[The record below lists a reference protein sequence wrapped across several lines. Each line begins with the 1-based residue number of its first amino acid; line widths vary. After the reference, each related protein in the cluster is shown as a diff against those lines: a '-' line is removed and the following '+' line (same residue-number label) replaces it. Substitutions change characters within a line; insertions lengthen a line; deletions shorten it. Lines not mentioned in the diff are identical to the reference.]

1 MTAPDPTTDAK
12 IAELKA
18 ATRAA
23 NEALADL
30 KEARKDAATFLRE
43 ELGAVDRMLERHVE
57 ATMEK
62 FGATVQ
68 KHIDEATEAVFRRF
82 DKIATTLLGKK
93 GKSIEAYIDALPDKE
108 APSPR

>member
-1 MTAPDPTTDAK
+1 MTDPTDAK

-30 KEARKDAATFLRE
+30 KEARKDAAAYIRD
-43 ELGAVDRMLERHVE
+43 ELGAVDKLLAAHVKKE
-57 ATMEK
+57 IDVLGVVTA
-62 FGATVQ
+62 
-68 KHIDEATEAVFRRF
+68 KHIEGATEAVFRRF

-93 GKSIEAYIDALPDKE
+93 GKSIEAYIDALPDAVREDLKE
-108 APSPR
+108 DK